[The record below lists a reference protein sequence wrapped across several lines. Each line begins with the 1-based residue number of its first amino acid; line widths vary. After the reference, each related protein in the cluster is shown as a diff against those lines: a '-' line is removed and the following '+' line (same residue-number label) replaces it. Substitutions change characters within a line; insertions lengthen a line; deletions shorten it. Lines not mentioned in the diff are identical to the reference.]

1 MMTSKGSWKQHEFP
15 IFNTELE
22 EGEFRKDEPF
32 VWKNVVHKDMVAS
45 VIKFSSSAQVAVE
58 KGQVNTRQSTSP
70 ERGSHQGGTAN
81 TSVVQSKSSS
91 IKGQPV
97 NVRQSTSGRIC
108 SEKHHQSYSP
118 SFHIRSKE
126 RYEKRTRNCFSYHE
140 YHHVLKKIKEVC
152 SERHGKLLLQQNK
165 DRKEFNISL
174 KKLEFKFFQEHAC
187 SYRVHYER
195 VIPTARYHRMKLPK
209 LSLGILRK
217 VFRKY
222 MQSQLIKFVKQQ
234 INDRNKEKRIQE
246 RWIFEAT
253 AGYLKKCF
261 DETSLTYSGF
271 EIEKSNL
278 HVYAYSEGEQQLKYL
293 DMQSLTA
300 EIEAIA
306 SSRELE
312 ESHTN
317 KESDLFQ
324 PEPVIENL
332 QSPLET
338 MEGTEHG
345 LSVDAPEET
354 AIVDCMS
361 SQSNYAP
368 TMEFGEKLGP
378 QVAISSPPQKEA
390 ENVERS
396 CSGVV
401 TDEVLVPDK
410 AVAADSKNAPPVL
423 REKRRCINPGD
434 DALEGSCSRSQR
446 KFPHESQ
453 LESVIENLQSPLE
466 PNEGTEHGLSVD
478 APEETAIVGS
488 MSSQSN
494 YAPTMEFSENLGLQV
509 VISSPPE
516 NEVGNVE
523 RSCSRVVT
531 DEALVPDKAV
541 AADSENAPPV
551 SREKRRCIN
560 PSDDASEGSCSRS
573 QRKFPHESES
583 NIHETA
589 LRHEGPQAERL
600 SSGNVYE
607 MEQGDIAG
615 STEVSSGNTSSFSQ
629 VTEQQNTIATSSTLA
644 QPSTQLQ
651 VYDPPCQTADHLSQ
665 PFGVNTCSVS
675 TGFASH
681 RALNAQQQ
689 SVNQMVTSSMV
700 EHTPE
705 SGLQSDQV
713 TNEFRQLLMAS
724 TNHTSSSAQVTEQ
737 QIASRS
743 FSLSQHLRQQYG
755 DQSCQTSAHQYQ
767 PSGRNNYSVRARLD
781 SPRASNVQQQSN
793 NQTTTGSTFGQY
805 MPETRLQSDPLTLE
819 MSRLLMLR
827 DLMAKNHLSKRQQI
841 ISECQMEM
849 AECKRKFDE
858 QVHNLEMETLQKK
871 MDIERLQDKICK
883 QQILAE
889 TFQVIRK
896 SSTGVASCSQRGT
909 PRRTMSEPNEPS
921 GQQVLRLPSSAT
933 TYQSPQPA
941 MQPSTI
947 NFLRQPVM
955 TTPQAIGNTLGR
967 SGTNLTHATMGA
979 GMAYH
984 APPPHLRNFVNLLQ
998 PPQGAAASFD
1008 RRLQLG

>member
-1 MMTSKGSWKQHEFP
+1 MMTSKGSWKRHEFP

-97 NVRQSTSGRIC
+97 NVRQSTSDRIC
-108 SEKHHQSYSP
+108 SEKHRHRQSYSP

-126 RYEKRTRNCFSYHE
+126 RHQKRTRNCFSYHE

-152 SERHGKLLLQQNK
+152 SERHGKLLLHQNK

-209 LSLGILRK
+209 LSFGILRK

-246 RWIFEAT
+246 RWIFEAI

-324 PEPVIENL
+324 AEPVIENL

-338 MEGTEHG
+338 M
-345 LSVDAPEET
+345 
-354 AIVDCMS
+354 
-361 SQSNYAP
+361 
-368 TMEFGEKLGP
+368 
-378 QVAISSPPQKEA
+378 
-390 ENVERS
+390 
-396 CSGVV
+396 
-401 TDEVLVPDK
+401 
-410 AVAADSKNAPPVL
+410 
-423 REKRRCINPGD
+423 
-434 DALEGSCSRSQR
+434 
-446 KFPHESQ
+446 
-453 LESVIENLQSPLE
+453 
-466 PNEGTEHGLSVD
+466 EGTEHGLSVD

-494 YAPTMEFSENLGLQV
+494 YAPTMEFSENPGPQV
-509 VISSPPE
+509 VMSSPPE
-516 NEVGNVE
+516 NEVENVE

-531 DEALVPDKAV
+531 NEALIPDKAV

-560 PSDDASEGSCSRS
+560 PGDDASEGSCSRS
-573 QRKFPHESES
+573 QRIFPHEPES

-600 SSGNVYE
+600 SSGNVYQ

-615 STEVSSGNTSSFSQ
+615 SNEVSSGNTSSFSQ
-629 VTEQQNTIATSSTLA
+629 VTEQQNTTATSSTLA

-651 VYDPPCQTADHLSQ
+651 VYDPPCQTADHPSQ
-665 PFGVNTCSVS
+665 PSGVNTCSVS

-689 SVNQMVTSSMV
+689 SVNQMVTNSMV
-700 EHTPE
+700 EHTPD

-713 TNEFRQLLMAS
+713 TNEFRQLLMAP

-737 QIASRS
+737 QIASHS

-755 DQSCQTSAHQYQ
+755 DQTCQTSAHQYQ
-767 PSGRNNYSVRARLD
+767 PSGRNNYSIRARLD

-805 MPETRLQSDPLTLE
+805 MPESHLQSDPLTVE

-849 AECKRKFDE
+849 AECKGKFDE

-871 MDIERLQDKICK
+871 MDIEMLQDKICK

-909 PRRTMSEPNEPS
+909 PRRTMSESNEPS

-941 MQPSTI
+941 MQPSTN

-967 SGTNLTHATMGA
+967 SGTNLTHAPMGA
-979 GMAYH
+979 GIAYH